1 MTTEELDA
9 APAVR
14 GRWVLA
20 LALVG
25 AVVFTIGYV
34 VELRCAVGS
43 CPDPTVRRLFRLDA
57 LGALPRLFTTGLFL
71 AVAVLAALAAVRS
84 AGRARWWWAG
94 VVAGGAA
101 LTVAKAVSSHSAL
114 ERDDGRLATLIGALL
129 VTAIGL
135 SLLRWAGRT
144 WSVPGTTPIVVAL
157 GLYAAAAIGLDQITM
172 AVARLHHPWV
182 PLAIATFVEEGGE
195 AVTALVLLV
204 VVSRWV
210 PGRRLQS

>member
-1 MTTEELDA
+1 MTSEGLDV
-9 APAVR
+9 APALR
-14 GRWVLA
+14 GRWVVA

-25 AVVFTIGYV
+25 GLVFTVGLV
-34 VELRCAVGS
+34 VGLRCAVGS
-43 CPDPTVRRLFRLDA
+43 CPDPAVRRLFRLDA

-84 AGRARWWWAG
+84 AGRARLWWAG
-94 VVAGGAA
+94 VVAGGVM

-114 ERDDGRLATLIGALL
+114 ERDDGRFVTLVGAVL

-135 SLLRWAGRT
+135 SLLRWAGRA
-144 WSVPGTTPIVVAL
+144 WSVPGTTPIVLAL

-172 AVARLHHPWV
+172 AVAGLPHPWV
-182 PLAIATFVEEGGE
+182 ALAVATFVEEGGE

-204 VVSRWV
+204 IVSRWV
-210 PGRRLQS
+210 SVREAIG